1 MGEIFL
7 WPPAKFKP
15 LNRLSQNLSQLIMFT
30 NRHHKPKCMSTV
42 ESARPVTGEWQE
54 FVAANDTES
63 QPSPPQ
69 PESSTAVSQPE
80 PAAHYS
86 INKRSKPNAVEE
98 IMAVSC
104 AFCWVVLHSNVRY
117 FDLLAGWWVG
127 HPACQSPTW
136 AIDKVLI
143 GLCNFHYIA

>member
-1 MGEIFL
+1 ML
-7 WPPAKFKP
+7 A
-15 LNRLSQNLSQLIMFT
+15 
-30 NRHHKPKCMSTV
+30 V

-86 INKRSKPNAVEE
+86 INKRSKPSKKDA
-98 IMAVSC
+98 MTAFAVSC
-104 AFCWVVLHSNVRY
+104 AFC
-117 FDLLAGWWVG
+117 
-127 HPACQSPTW
+127 
-136 AIDKVLI
+136 
-143 GLCNFHYIA
+143 